1 MNLLSYARGEYL
13 DVLGDLVGVFRLD
26 PQPSLATI
34 EFTLSTARDSVYTV
48 PKGTEVTD
56 GELIWATT
64 EPLDIPAGDLS
75 GTVSAECETAGET
88 GNGRVAGQINV
99 MVEPL
104 EYIDSAENITEST
117 GGADTETDDNL
128 RERIRLAPSSFSVA
142 GPAAAYRYWARTAN
156 QSIVDV
162 SVLSPTPGVVE
173 VRPLMA
179 GGEIPDSDVLNSVAD
194 VLKDDSVR
202 PLTDDV
208 DVLAPAAA
216 SYDVT
221 VDYWI
226 SEANATQITA
236 IQDAVD
242 KAVADYVDWQ
252 KAKIGRDI
260 NPDELTRQIRAAG
273 AKRITITSPSFT
285 VLDNTEVAQEGT
297 ITVSYQ
303 GTEDA

>member
-1 MNLLSYARGEYL
+1 
-13 DVLGDLVGVFRLD
+13 
-26 PQPSLATI
+26 
-34 EFTLSTARDSVYTV
+34 
-48 PKGTEVTD
+48 
-56 GELIWATT
+56 
-64 EPLDIPAGDLS
+64 
-75 GTVSAECETAGET
+75 
-88 GNGRVAGQINV
+88 
-99 MVEPL
+99 
-104 EYIDSAENITEST
+104 
-117 GGADTETDDNL
+117 
-128 RERIRLAPSSFSVA
+128 
-142 GPAAAYRYWARTAN
+142 
-156 QSIVDV
+156 
-162 SVLSPTPGVVE
+162 
-173 VRPLMA
+173 MA